1 MTTTAIRPRLLVAAT
16 LLSATLA
23 ASCIEIEDASDTKRK
38 ATADSAA
45 GVLGAA
51 PAPATA
57 VPPAT
62 ARFGPDSAT
71 RIRGGPAWTPEEMA
85 ALQSDSA
92 HSITE
97 TDTTVAAID
106 ASDLSATTAGAT
118 APRAPGA
125 ATPPS
130 PGAATTPAPAPLLA
144 KGALIVPVQGIEAS
158 ALRDTYDEQRG
169 GGSRT
174 HEALDIPAQRGT
186 PVLSATG
193 GRVLKL
199 FDSKAGGKMVY
210 AADSSERFILMYAHL
225 DTYAAGL
232 AEGQPLR
239 RGQVI
244 GTVGTTGNAP
254 PNVPHLHFAIA
265 RSNDVKVWWKGA
277 PVNPYPLLADDR

>member
-1 MTTTAIRPRLLVAAT
+1 MTISANRPRLLAVAA
-16 LLSATLA
+16 LLGVTLA
-23 ASCIEIEDASDTKRK
+23 ASCVEIEDASDTRKK

-45 GVLGAA
+45 GAVGT
-51 PAPATA
+51 PAPVTP
-57 VPPAT
+57 VPPST

-71 RIRGGPAWTPEEMA
+71 YIRGGPAWTPEEMA

-97 TDTTVAAID
+97 IDTTIV
-106 ASDLSATTAGAT
+106 ASDGAPDGAAST
-118 APRAPGA
+118 PGA
-125 ATPPS
+125 LGTPR
-130 PGAATTPAPAPLLA
+130 TPAGVAVPTPLLA
-144 KGALIVPVQGIEAS
+144 KGALLIPVQGIEPS
-158 ALRDTYDEQRG
+158 ALRNTYDEQRG

-225 DTYAAGL
+225 DSYAAGL
-232 AEGQPLR
+232 ADGQPLR
-239 RGQVI
+239 RGQVL

-265 RSNDVKVWWKGA
+265 RSNNVKEWWKGA
-277 PVNPYPLLADDR
+277 PVNPYPLLAP

>member
-1 MTTTAIRPRLLVAAT
+1 MTTAHRSRLLVATT
-16 LLSATLA
+16 LLGAALSLA
-23 ASCIEIEDASDTKRK
+23 CVEIEDASDKKK

-45 GVLGAA
+45 GTVAA
-51 PAPATA
+51 TPTPATP
-57 VPPAT
+57 VPPPT

-71 RIRGGPAWTPEEMA
+71 PIRGGPWTPEEAA

-97 TDTTVAAID
+97 IDTTIA
-106 ASDLSATTAGAT
+106 ASDGALPASA
-118 APRAPGA
+118 APNAAPG
-125 ATPPS
+125 T
-130 PGAATTPAPAPLLA
+130 PGASPTPTPLLA
-144 KGALIVPVQGIEAS
+144 KGALLIPVQGIEPS

-225 DTYAAGL
+225 DAYAPGL
-232 AEGQPLR
+232 AEGQALR

-277 PVNPYPLLADDR
+277 PVNPYPLLAGEQ